1 MKLELNYT
9 KRYIKRYSKE
19 LTLVENKSWP
29 SRSWWW
35 WGGIQGCDGKRC
47 RLIVDWLSL
56 MRMWTWRWTSRWE
69 GMTKVNWSLELAVE
83 EEKRR
88 WRRRLLATPGPSLV
102 TASQLRT
109 PSLHVAASPPFE
121 IFPSAIVVILSSVS
135 LGSEDINSV
144 QKALDYN
151 TCTIFIGR
159 PKL

>member
-1 MKLELNYT
+1 
-9 KRYIKRYSKE
+9 
-19 LTLVENKSWP
+19 
-29 SRSWWW
+29 
-35 WGGIQGCDGKRC
+35 
-47 RLIVDWLSL
+47 
-56 MRMWTWRWTSRWE
+56 
-69 GMTKVNWSLELAVE
+69 MTKVNWSLELAVE

-102 TASQLRT
+102 TASLLRT

-121 IFPSAIVVILSSVS
+121 IFSSAMLVILSSVS

-159 PKL
+159 PQL

>member
-1 MKLELNYT
+1 
-9 KRYIKRYSKE
+9 
-19 LTLVENKSWP
+19 
-29 SRSWWW
+29 
-35 WGGIQGCDGKRC
+35 
-47 RLIVDWLSL
+47 
-56 MRMWTWRWTSRWE
+56 
-69 GMTKVNWSLELAVE
+69 MTKVNWSLELAVE

-121 IFPSAIVVILSSVS
+121 IFSSAMFVILSSVS

-151 TCTIFIGR
+151 TCTILIGR
-159 PKL
+159 PQL